1 MDPDCDDAKA
11 LGHAQRESLQPKNSE
26 ALLAV
31 AHDLVAANRILA
43 GLEVLDGFGHVS
55 ARHPDR
61 PGHYL
66 LSRACAPE
74 SVCRDDLMTFDLDSN
89 PVDGDARAPYLER
102 FIHGQIYAQRPD
114 VHAVVHSH
122 APAVVP
128 FAASTVQLTPVY
140 HMSSFL
146 GRSVPVF
153 VMRDHFGMTDL
164 LVRNNRQG
172 ASLARAIAQSAVVLM
187 RGHGFCAVGRDLP
200 EAVFRAHYA
209 QKNADLQQRA
219 IALGGAVE
227 YLDAQECELA
237 TETNRQVMARPW
249 GLWKAKFAGDA
260 VTRPQC
266 GHTTH
271 THESPV

>member
-1 MDPDCDDAKA
+1 MPGAVQGSDALRA
-11 LGHAQRESLQPKNSE
+11 I
-26 ALLAV
+26 

-43 GLEVLDGFGHVS
+43 GLGVLDGFGHVS
-55 ARHPDR
+55 ARHPER

-74 SVCRDDLMTFDLDSN
+74 AVSLDDLMTFDLDSR
-89 PVDGDARAPYLER
+89 PVDDDDRVPYLER

-114 VHAVVHSH
+114 VRAVVHSH

-128 FAASTVQLTPVY
+128 FAASTVPLAPIY

-146 GRSVPVF
+146 GRGVPVF
-153 VMRDHFGMTDL
+153 EMREQFGMTDL
-164 LVRNNRQG
+164 LVRNNQQA
-172 ASLARAIAQSAVVLM
+172 ASLASTIAQAAVVLM

-209 QKNADLQQRA
+209 QQNADLQQRA
-219 IALGGAVE
+219 IALGGSVD
-227 YLDAQECELA
+227 YLSAPECELA

-249 GLWKAKFAGDA
+249 GLWKAKFAEGL
-260 VTRPQC
+260 
-266 GHTTH
+266 
-271 THESPV
+271 